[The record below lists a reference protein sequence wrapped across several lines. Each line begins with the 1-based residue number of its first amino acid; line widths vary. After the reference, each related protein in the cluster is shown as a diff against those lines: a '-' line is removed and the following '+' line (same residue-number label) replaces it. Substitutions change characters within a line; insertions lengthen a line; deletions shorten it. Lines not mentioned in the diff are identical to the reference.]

1 MSNHLGRARRA
12 LTTAHGRSCDAR
24 DATDADG
31 RAARRALAVA
41 ERGLRDAGR
50 DAPADRLAR
59 IADVTT
65 ADARSTVRG
74 VMTVLDAERNPS
86 VNAASFAPAS
96 ERGGAE

>member
-1 MSNHLGRARRA
+1 MSDHIARARTA
-12 LTTAHGRSCDAR
+12 LTTAVTRSCDAR

-59 IADVTT
+59 IRDVTT
-65 ADARSTVRG
+65 ADARTTVRS
-74 VMTVLDAERNPS
+74 VMTVLDADANPS
-86 VNAASFAPAS
+86 VNAASFTAAS